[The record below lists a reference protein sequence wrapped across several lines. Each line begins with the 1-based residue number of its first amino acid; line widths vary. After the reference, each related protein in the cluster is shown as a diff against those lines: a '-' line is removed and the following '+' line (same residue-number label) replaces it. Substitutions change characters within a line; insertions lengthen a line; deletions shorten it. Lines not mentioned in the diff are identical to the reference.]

1 MTTTVLFDAAGPR
14 GRRNVLIGTIVGVV
28 LVVGLL
34 ALALVRLGAN
44 GQLGN
49 EWLILLDP
57 STGVPQSLLRALGAT
72 VKAAALGI
80 LIAVPLAALLAIGRL
95 SAHRWVRLPVSLV
108 VEFFRAVPLLLV
120 IFFLFLGFPI
130 LFGFSLG
137 TLWALVLGLVLYNM
151 AVIGEIFRAGILSI
165 DRGQSEAA
173 YALGLRKW
181 QVMSYILVP
190 QAVTRMLPVL
200 VSQLV
205 VLLKDT
211 SLGFII
217 GYVELLRQARG
228 NVEFF
233 GSRYSL
239 QLYVAATVV
248 YIAINLL
255 LSWLARRLERRR
267 RTRTGGAATLEDDLA
282 VIDPGQMAAGA
293 DAHRV

>member
-1 MTTTVLFDAAGPR
+1 MSTVLFDATGPR
-14 GRRNVLIGTIVGVV
+14 GRRNVAIAT
-28 LVVGLL
+28 VVGLL
-34 ALALVRLGAN
+34 LLAGLIALVLFRLAGN

-49 EWLILLDP
+49 QWAILFDP
-57 STGVPQSLLRALGAT
+57 STGVPQSLIRALGNT
-72 VKAAALGI
+72 LKAAALGI
-80 LIAVPLAALLAIGRL
+80 VIAVPLGALLAIGRL
-95 SAHRWVRLPVSLV
+95 SGHRLLRLPAVLV

-130 LFGFSLG
+130 VFGFSLG
-137 TLWALVLGLVLYNM
+137 TLWSLVLGLVLYNM
-151 AVIGEIFRAGILSI
+151 AVIGEIFRAGILSL

-181 QVMSYILVP
+181 QVMSFILVP

-217 GYVELLRQARG
+217 GYVELLRQARS

-233 GSRYSL
+233 GAKYSL
-239 QLYVAATVV
+239 QLYVAATAL
-248 YIAINLL
+248 YIAINLA
-255 LSWLARRLERRR
+255 LSWIARWLERRR
-267 RTRTGGAATLEDDLA
+267 RAKAGRAADTKDLLVLEPEQRMTGAGGAVDL
-282 VIDPGQMAAGA
+282 
-293 DAHRV
+293 

>member
-1 MTTTVLFDAAGPR
+1 MTTVLFDAAGPR
-14 GRRNVLIGTIVGVV
+14 ARRNIRIGT
-28 LVVGLL
+28 VVGAILVAAII
-34 ALALVRLGAN
+34 ALVLVRLGAN
-44 GQLGN
+44 GQLGDQ
-49 EWLILLDP
+49 WSILLDP
-57 STGVPQSLLRALGAT
+57 STGVPQSLFRALGNT
-72 VKAAALGI
+72 IKAAALGI
-80 LIAVPLAALLAIGRL
+80 VIAVPLAALLAIGRL
-95 SAHRWVRLPVSLV
+95 SNHLPVRLLAVVV

-130 LFGFSLG
+130 VFGFSLG

-181 QVMSYILVP
+181 QVMTFILVP

-217 GYVELLRQARG
+217 GYFELLRQARS
-228 NVEFF
+228 NVESF
-233 GSRYSL
+233 GARYSL
-239 QLYVAATVV
+239 QLYVAATLI
-248 YIAINLL
+248 YIAVNLL
-255 LSWLARRLERRR
+255 LSWIARWLERRR
-267 RTRTGGAATLEDDLA
+267 RAKLGEAADVEDLA
-282 VIDPGQMAAGA
+282 VLMPDQQGAGA
-293 DAHRV
+293 ETRPV